1 MESSPWGARV
11 TKLATIHKAASAVQT
26 ASRAVAA
33 DCASSEKRPPSSPQD
48 NPRKKIYLH
57 PGQLY
62 ASGESSAVT
71 TILGSCVVL
80 CLWDPLKRIGG
91 INHFLLPVG
100 GAAGPKSPRFG
111 NVAVPELIGQIVKLG
126 AERKR
131 LQAKLFGGANVI
143 EAFRDRENHLGT
155 QNVLI
160 ARELLEA
167 EAIPVVG
174 EDVGGYKGRKLIFLT
189 DDGSAWVKEL

>member
-1 MESSPWGARV
+1 MGKILWGAPVRKPATVHTPVIDKPTVALTFARV
-11 TKLATIHKAASAVQT
+11 PAPIPDSSNV
-26 ASRAVAA
+26 SR
-33 DCASSEKRPPSSPQD
+33 Q
-48 NPRKKIYLH
+48 KIYLH

-62 ASGESSAVT
+62 ASGESSVVT
-71 TILGSCVVL
+71 TILGSCVAL
-80 CLWDPLKRIGG
+80 CLWDPLKQIGG

-100 GAAGPKSPRFG
+100 GAVGPKSPRFG

-131 LQAKLFGGANVI
+131 LQAKLFGGANVL
-143 EAFRDRENHLGT
+143 EAFRDRDNHLGT
-155 QNVLI
+155 QNVRI
-160 ARELLEA
+160 ARELLQA

-174 EDVGGYKGRKLIFLT
+174 EDVGGHKGRKLIFLT

>member
-1 MESSPWGARV
+1 MECIPRGARV
-11 TKLATIHKAASAVQT
+11 KKVASILSAAALAPVAPMPSTPRPRAPDAA
-26 ASRAVAA
+26 
-33 DCASSEKRPPSSPQD
+33 PPGGWD
-48 NPRKKIYLH
+48 NARKKIYLH

-71 TILGSCVVL
+71 TILGSCVAL
-80 CLWDPLKRIGG
+80 CLWDPLKHIGG

-100 GAAGPKSPRFG
+100 AAAGPNSPRFG
-111 NVAVPELIGQIVKLG
+111 NVAVPELIGQTVKLG

>member
-1 MESSPWGARV
+1 M
-11 TKLATIHKAASAVQT
+11 TKPVDPAQSAIQT
-26 ASRAVAA
+26 ASRAAA
-33 DCASSEKRPPSSPQD
+33 AVWTSSDGKLPDRLQD
-48 NPRKKIYLH
+48 NRHKKIYLH

-62 ASGESSAVT
+62 ASGECSMVT
-71 TILGSCVVL
+71 TILGSCVAL

-91 INHFLLPVG
+91 INHFLLPL
-100 GAAGPKSPRFG
+100 AGSDMTNSPRFG
-111 NVAVPELIGQIVKLG
+111 AIAVPTLIKKVLYLG
-126 AERKR
+126 ADPKR

-143 EAFRDRENHLGT
+143 DAFRDRDNHLGL
-155 QNVLI
+155 QNVRI

-174 EDVGGYKGRKLIFLT
+174 EDVGGHKGRKLIFLT